1 MKHGKP
7 LIELIDFD
15 IEEDREKLMVDYL
28 LKKYH
33 KILKYLFLKY
43 SNSSYVKI
51 LSDNF
56 DDKKDKINIQEMW
69 NFIKDFKLEGKI
81 NKDELPVIYRL
92 ISIYILNDK
101 TELKSFNFDGFKIFL
116 VQFSM
121 IVFGR
126 TLKYITPSNG
136 VQ

>member
-56 DDKKDKINIQEMW
+56 DDKKDKINI
-69 NFIKDFKLEGKI
+69 
-81 NKDELPVIYRL
+81 
-92 ISIYILNDK
+92 
-101 TELKSFNFDGFKIFL
+101 
-116 VQFSM
+116 
-121 IVFGR
+121 
-126 TLKYITPSNG
+126 
-136 VQ
+136 

>member
-43 SNSSYVKI
+43 SNSSYVK
-51 LSDNF
+51 
-56 DDKKDKINIQEMW
+56 K
-69 NFIKDFKLEGKI
+69 
-81 NKDELPVIYRL
+81 
-92 ISIYILNDK
+92 
-101 TELKSFNFDGFKIFL
+101 
-116 VQFSM
+116 
-121 IVFGR
+121 
-126 TLKYITPSNG
+126 
-136 VQ
+136 